1 MGHTKTLVS
10 RDNNCKIC
18 NIGSHRPL
26 SCNMFRRMDPDN
38 RTQAITKIAGCAN
51 SLSNYHKT
59 NSCPSPM
66 PCRFCRR
73 RHHSMLHKH
82 PESTAP
88 VVAIA
93 TRDQPLQAMDGCFR
107 SKSANPNDQQGVCV
121 GPRPTAK
128 YVRITRHSHCGN
140 TRTNRKARKLSRN
153 HRSWLSAK
161 SHVQKDG
168 RSTCSPHLQHITR
181 YPRNWRNGAGIFV
194 MGTRAAVIVKVEL
207 SEGDCCV
214 YLTTTDEKPTVGI
227 HR

>member
-1 MGHTKTLVS
+1 VRRNLDQYTLAALEDSANSPTEVPLLESVLAFLERRSGMLETLDAQPMGHTKTLVS

-38 RTQAITKIAGCAN
+38 RTQAITKIEGCAN

-121 GPRPTAK
+121 GPRP
-128 YVRITRHSHCGN
+128 
-140 TRTNRKARKLSRN
+140 
-153 HRSWLSAK
+153 
-161 SHVQKDG
+161 
-168 RSTCSPHLQHITR
+168 
-181 YPRNWRNGAGIFV
+181 
-194 MGTRAAVIVKVEL
+194 
-207 SEGDCCV
+207 
-214 YLTTTDEKPTVGI
+214 
-227 HR
+227 